1 MVREKRKEIM
11 NTCISPTQ
19 CVSFYTI
26 IIVTCI
32 SEEYKSHGQDHHQCG
47 KVGKVTLQKGIK
59 SEGQ

>member
-1 MVREKRKEIM
+1 M